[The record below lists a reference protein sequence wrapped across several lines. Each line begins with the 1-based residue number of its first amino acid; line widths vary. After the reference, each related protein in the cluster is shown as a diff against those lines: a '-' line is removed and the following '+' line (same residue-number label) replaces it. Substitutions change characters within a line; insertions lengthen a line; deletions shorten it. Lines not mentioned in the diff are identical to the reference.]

1 MTQFIDRR
9 GKVRSRLPL
18 MDEGTLVGEV
28 GRLENRTLFQLG
40 EWLIGPIA
48 LSVAALVVLWLGW
61 LRISKSS

>member
-1 MTQFIDRR
+1 
-9 GKVRSRLPL
+9 

-40 EWLIGPIA
+40 GWLMGPIA